1 MHGIKSLT
9 HKSQK
14 IAVHHICQWQQHH
27 DHLDPSTKTS
37 ESHRERMK
45 ITGSSL
51 NQMHECIVPI
61 LQIWIWNIESTRSMI
76 GLIWVDFARL
86 RGSFYTS
93 GIRLHQLHLVA
104 RWITLENIAWQSCE
118 RNKSSNSQLFN
129 WYELHWIA
137 LFAMIY
143 FQHRGFLGARVNAR
157 VAYFKRAF
165 EVTFSCIRKN
175 AAAQEIRDPRKRT
188 SCGCIILSWK
198 NPTHPF
204 LSLSFWAARRG
215 KKNKRFHQMS
225 GWAKFQK
232 AETSYKVVVIWTPM
246 WKKTRG
252 IRHTWNIM
260 KLSRTSS
267 WRMGESYVPLCTK
280 NRFASVYI
288 TLLFDSKKS
297 LQNWLGAPW
306 ATKLGSSA
314 HGNWCNQ
321 VNIQEVGHL

>member
-1 MHGIKSLT
+1 METLKLTCLELATWSNVSILISCGALENRKFKNQVGPTTKETMIYRNDNHIMIDREPVGKHHEHDPFAPFIFPALSLGQPPPPAKELLELLTKFHDSKNLNSEDLASKQHARRIGIESLT

-14 IAVHHICQWQQHH
+14 KCIPHMSMTTAPWSN
-27 DHLDPSTKTS
+27 DPSTRTS

-104 RWITLENIAWQSCE
+104 RWITLANIAWQSCE

-137 LFAMIY
+137 IFAMIY

-157 VAYFKRAF
+157 VAYF
-165 EVTFSCIRKN
+165 
-175 AAAQEIRDPRKRT
+175 
-188 SCGCIILSWK
+188 
-198 NPTHPF
+198 
-204 LSLSFWAARRG
+204 
-215 KKNKRFHQMS
+215 
-225 GWAKFQK
+225 
-232 AETSYKVVVIWTPM
+232 
-246 WKKTRG
+246 
-252 IRHTWNIM
+252 
-260 KLSRTSS
+260 
-267 WRMGESYVPLCTK
+267 
-280 NRFASVYI
+280 
-288 TLLFDSKKS
+288 
-297 LQNWLGAPW
+297 
-306 ATKLGSSA
+306 
-314 HGNWCNQ
+314 
-321 VNIQEVGHL
+321 